1 MNVTARIDD
10 FFERYEDVDM
20 VVITSDGQVLVEY
33 QDERKDATETLQL
46 EVEAILKDCPHLTKH
61 MDSLHN
67 KCRIV
72 LVRSEPQT

>member
-46 EVEAILKDCPHLTKH
+46 EVEAILKD
-61 MDSLHN
+61 
-67 KCRIV
+67 
-72 LVRSEPQT
+72 